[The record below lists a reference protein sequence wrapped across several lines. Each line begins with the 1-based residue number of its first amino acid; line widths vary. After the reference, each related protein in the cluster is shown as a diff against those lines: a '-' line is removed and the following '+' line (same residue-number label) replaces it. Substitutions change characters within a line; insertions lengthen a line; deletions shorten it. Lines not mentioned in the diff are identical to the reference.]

1 MRKRFERSAVRLL
14 MNIFRTGLFENPY
27 LDLEESINT
36 VGNPEFVQK
45 GYESQ
50 LRSVVLLKNKGGV
63 LPLKEKCR
71 VYIPD
76 RHIRPYRNFMS
87 GITPEAYI
95 TPPGKKA
102 AEGLFE
108 VVDTPEEADAAVCFV
123 ESPISIGYSPEDRTG
138 RRKRL
143 CARHSAVSHI
153 YGEGPP
159 EK

>member
-1 MRKRFERSAVRLL
+1 MCIRDS
-14 MNIFRTGLFENPY
+14 RTGLFENPY

-108 VVDTPEEADAAVCFV
+108 VVDTPEEADAAGVGAAHPK
-123 ESPISIGYSPEDRTG
+123 SRKKATG
-138 RRKRL
+138 RASQPDLRNQF
-143 CARHSAVSHI
+143 I
-153 YGEGPP
+153 
-159 EK
+159 

>member
-1 MRKRFERSAVRLL
+1 M
-14 MNIFRTGLFENPY
+14 
-27 LDLEESINT
+27 
-36 VGNPEFVQK
+36 GNPEFVQK

-50 LRSVVLLKNKGGV
+50 LRSVVLLKNKGGGTS
-63 LPLKEKCR
+63 PEEKCR
-71 VYIPD
+71 GLYTGQTYPPLQEFYE
-76 RHIRPYRNFMS
+76 RH
-87 GITPEAYI
+87 TPEAYI

-123 ESPISIGYSPEDRTG
+123 ESPISIGYSPEDRTAG
-138 RRKRL
+138 GNRL

>member
-1 MRKRFERSAVRLL
+1 M
-14 MNIFRTGLFENPY
+14 
-27 LDLEESINT
+27 
-36 VGNPEFVQK
+36 GNPEFVQK

-95 TPPGKKA
+95 TPPGEKA

-123 ESPISIGYSPEDRTG
+123 E
-138 RRKRL
+138 
-143 CARHSAVSHI
+143 
-153 YGEGPP
+153 
-159 EK
+159 